1 MASGQT
7 QGIFNNLD
15 SLGGAFE
22 DIVDFLYP
30 KKDNLEKLEIPAL
43 KKLKDSLENFLE
55 IKKITS
61 EMLYKFLL
69 DYKNNANSIQTD
81 ANALKSHANTL
92 FNQLTKKIEESE
104 KLKNDI
110 YSIENL

>member
-1 MASGQT
+1 
-7 QGIFNNLD
+7 
-15 SLGGAFE
+15 
-22 DIVDFLYP
+22 
-30 KKDNLEKLEIPAL
+30 
-43 KKLKDSLENFLE
+43 
-55 IKKITS
+55 
-61 EMLYKFLL
+61 MLYKFLL